1 MVDHDITYRASRIT
15 GCQQCHLKIGIKKG
29 KGVSQ
34 LKMLWAPLLLAA
46 SLMAAG
52 AQAADYRTI
61 EWIELMP
68 ADDLEAF
75 LNPPE
80 SLNDIEDGTEADQI
94 AGQLDNRSAV
104 DVDDTRYKQALVST
118 RVIDAFDGQAI
129 RVPGFI
135 VPLEHDAQ
143 QRVTRFFLVPYYGA
157 CIHVPPPPPN
167 QIIYAE
173 YPKGFK
179 LESLYE
185 PFWMSGTMRTSLTE
199 NEMATSAYAMT
210 VDRLDPYEDEE

>member
-15 GCQQCHLKIGIKKG
+15 GCQQCHLKIGIKQG

>member
-1 MVDHDITYRASRIT
+1 M
-15 GCQQCHLKIGIKKG
+15 
-29 KGVSQ
+29 SQ

-199 NEMATSAYAMT
+199 NEMATSARGPLTTSVGRRPGRAQVLCRGLRST
-210 VDRLDPYEDEE
+210 SGEAKK

>member
-1 MVDHDITYRASRIT
+1 M
-15 GCQQCHLKIGIKKG
+15 
-29 KGVSQ
+29 SQ

-210 VDRLDPYEDEE
+210 VDHLDPYEDEE

>member
-1 MVDHDITYRASRIT
+1 RASRIT
-15 GCQQCHLKIGIKKG
+15 GCQQCHLKIGIKQG

>member
-1 MVDHDITYRASRIT
+1 ASRIT
-15 GCQQCHLKIGIKKG
+15 GCQQCHLKIGIKQG